1 MKRLHGS
8 GVLLATAIAALTWVR
23 PAPGS
28 GEDNLASTTACEILV
43 TARLESEVID
53 ATDKGSYLLW
63 KWRDHNGL
71 LDLVSFWK
79 NGVLEKVVPRI
90 DGYTNTQRFQL
101 VQNSDVRIHVFH
113 QDTFGNLEF
122 ETTRVQS

>member
-8 GVLLATAIAALTWVR
+8 GVLLATAIAALTLVR

-71 LDLVSFWK
+71 LDLVSFWE

-90 DGYTNTQRFQL
+90 DGYSNTHANGLSTN
-101 VQNSDVRIHVFH
+101 
-113 QDTFGNLEF
+113 DTVICTSL
-122 ETTRVQS
+122 